1 MEKLLIVV
9 GLTSWGHME
18 EVAIVTLIQRNLILM
33 TLITNCEIK
42 AESAIK
48 KLFRGWFLLGG
59 VNRGF
64 TVSIMLQL

>member
-1 MEKLLIVV
+1 
-9 GLTSWGHME
+9 ME